1 MSNTNA
7 KPVETEKPI
16 VRKPHRIL
24 LERLREQESLEALDE
39 AKSEEVLKVLAAKR
53 WFR

>member
-1 MSNTNA
+1 MSNTTA
-7 KPVETEKPI
+7 KPVEVEKPI

-24 LERLREQESLEALDE
+24 VERLRERELFETLDE

>member
-7 KPVETEKPI
+7 KPVESEKPI

-24 LERLREQESLEALDE
+24 VQRLREQEAFESLDE